1 MPSEAQTWI
10 KSGYWYSGT
19 RSPISDINSALYTH
33 LICAFAHV
41 NSSSYELSVSSSD
54 EQYFFTFTDTVRQ
67 KNPSVTT
74 LLSIGGADA
83 NHTTLS
89 NMVSKASYR
98 KSFIDSSIKIARLYG
113 FQGLDFGWNSANT
126 SSDMTNMGLLFQ
138 DWRAAV
144 NSEAKNSSQ
153 KYLIL
158 TAAVHFSPD
167 LNSVS
172 FPVDSIRSNLDW
184 VHIIAYDYHLPGW
197 SNYTGA
203 HAALYDPSS
212 NANTDYGIGAWI
224 GRGLPASKLVL
235 GLPFYGYA
243 WTLKNPNDNGIGA
256 PATGPAAIAI
266 KGGGAIRYYRIKSYV
281 QSYGAAIMYNATYVV
296 NYCIVGST
304 WIGFDDVEAV
314 RMKVSYAREKKL
326 LGYVVWQIPY
336 DDNWALSLA
345 AKKLE
350 SKANNIA
357 TAGDSNSSVPNLQV
371 FSLADIEAATRKFS
385 FENKLGE
392 GGYGPVYK
400 GVLLNGKEIA
410 VKKLSKISTQGFEE
424 FKTEVML
431 TAKLQHV
438 NLVRVLGF
446 CIESDEQMLI
456 YEYMPNKSLDFYLFD
471 PIRRDLLDWKKRIDI
486 IEGVTQGLLYL
497 QEYSRMII
505 IHRDLKSSNI
515 LLDEEMKP
523 KISDFG
529 MARIFKKDEREANT
543 DRIVGTYGYIPPEY
557 ARRGVYS
564 TKSDVYSFGVLL
576 LQIISGKRNA
586 CYHGLDENLNLLE
599 YAYELWKEGK
609 GMEFMDPTLDDTTS
623 SSKLIRCMQ
632 IALLCVQESA
642 TDRPSMLEISS
653 MLKNETIVVTNPK
666 KPAFSTKRDEGDK
679 KDSRLQALQLEI
691 CSVDDLTITEVVAR

>member
-1 MPSEAQTWI
+1 MHLIFAPENQVPTYMMSKIVILLFHILLYSELMPSEAQTWV

-19 RSPISDINSALYTH
+19 GSPISDINSALYTH
-33 LICAFAHV
+33 LICAFADV
-41 NSSSYELSVSSSD
+41 NSSSYELSVSSRD

-74 LLSIGGADA
+74 LLSIGGAGA

-153 KYLIL
+153 KDLIL

-172 FPVDSIRSNLDW
+172 FPVDSIRSNLNW
-184 VHIIAYDYHLPGW
+184 VHVNAYDYHAPGW

-203 HAALYDPSS
+203 SAALYDPTS

-224 GRGLPASKLVL
+224 GRGLSASKLVL

-296 NYCIVGST
+296 NYCTVGST

-345 AKKLE
+345 GTVEMLH
-350 SKANNIA
+350 SWYSI
-357 TAGDSNSSVPNLQV
+357 
-371 FSLADIEAATRKFS
+371 SL
-385 FENKLGE
+385 N
-392 GGYGPVYK
+392 
-400 GVLLNGKEIA
+400 
-410 VKKLSKISTQGFEE
+410 
-424 FKTEVML
+424 
-431 TAKLQHV
+431 
-438 NLVRVLGF
+438 
-446 CIESDEQMLI
+446 
-456 YEYMPNKSLDFYLFD
+456 
-471 PIRRDLLDWKKRIDI
+471 
-486 IEGVTQGLLYL
+486 
-497 QEYSRMII
+497 
-505 IHRDLKSSNI
+505 
-515 LLDEEMKP
+515 
-523 KISDFG
+523 
-529 MARIFKKDEREANT
+529 
-543 DRIVGTYGYIPPEY
+543 
-557 ARRGVYS
+557 
-564 TKSDVYSFGVLL
+564 
-576 LQIISGKRNA
+576 
-586 CYHGLDENLNLLE
+586 
-599 YAYELWKEGK
+599 
-609 GMEFMDPTLDDTTS
+609 
-623 SSKLIRCMQ
+623 
-632 IALLCVQESA
+632 
-642 TDRPSMLEISS
+642 
-653 MLKNETIVVTNPK
+653 
-666 KPAFSTKRDEGDK
+666 
-679 KDSRLQALQLEI
+679 
-691 CSVDDLTITEVVAR
+691 